1 MFTLGDGVYTIGVQ
15 AVDGRRKG
23 SPFCSIQF
31 AMTNGNATAIRS
43 IDSDKENERYYNLSG
58 KQVNLK
64 SRTARKQILVS
75 KNKKAV
81 Y

>member
-1 MFTLGDGVYTIGVQ
+1 
-15 AVDGRRKG
+15 
-23 SPFCSIQF
+23 
-31 AMTNGNATAIRS
+31 MTNGNATAIRS